1 MDKLTV
7 KLNDKLISVEMDDSG
22 RYCLNDI
29 YKASDASDSYK
40 PAKFTRYTANTGV
53 SVVNLNNW
61 DSQVPFPEDF
71 DSYVVVT
78 GKGRGSKT
86 FAPLKVVYKYAGW
99 VSKDFEDAVYSAFT
113 ELSTGNVT
121 EAASIASSITLTPEI
136 ISRYEKL
143 EKALKNTIA
152 SVYPESPHMHS
163 NFFRVITKAATGYT
177 PKELTGG
184 FGSTVSY
191 IEQCGHLPAMSAYIA
206 CLQLTNT
213 LLVAGVT
220 DYHAIAAALGVETG
234 KNKDVLMKAF
244 IG

>member
-7 KLNDKLISVEMDDSG
+7 KLNDKLVSVEMDDNG

-29 YKASDASDSYK
+29 YKASGASDSK
-40 PAKFTRYTANTGV
+40 KASKFFRGQNDIEV
-53 SVVNLNNW
+53 ISVESGQN
-61 DSQVPFPEDF
+61 VPIPEDF
-71 DSYVVVT
+71 DSYVIKT
-78 GKGRGSKT
+78 GKARATKIFGSLNT
-86 FAPLKVVYKYAGW
+86 VLKYAMFIDKNFYKSA
-99 VSKDFEDAVYSAFT
+99 VKAFEHLT
-113 ELSTGNVT
+113 TGNVT

-143 EKALKNTIA
+143 EKALQNTIA

-191 IEQCGHLPAMSAYIA
+191 IEQRGHLPAMNAYIA

-234 KNKDVLMKAF
+234 KNKYVLMKAF
-244 IG
+244 IC

>member
-1 MDKLTV
+1 MGKLTV
-7 KLNDKLISVEMDDSG
+7 KLNDKLVSVEMDDSG

-29 YKASDASDSYK
+29 YKASGVGAPFKPVQYLRYK
-40 PAKFTRYTANTGV
+40 RSGV
-53 SVVNLNNW
+53 EVVNLNNGGN
-61 DSQVPFPEDF
+61 SHQLPEDF

-113 ELSTGNVT
+113 EISKGNVT
-121 EAASIASSITLTPEI
+121 EAANIASSVTLTPEI

-143 EKALKNTIA
+143 EKALQNTIA
-152 SVYPESPHMHS
+152 STYPESPHIHS

-191 IEQCGHLPAMSAYIA
+191 IEQRGHLPAMNAYIA

-244 IG
+244 ID

>member
-7 KLNDKLISVEMDDSG
+7 KLNDKLVTVEMYDNG

-29 YKASDASDSYK
+29 YIASGAGESKKPVKFLRGASGIDVVDINKGQNVPCQSPDSH
-40 PAKFTRYTANTGV
+40 
-53 SVVNLNNW
+53 VVRFK
-61 DSQVPFPEDF
+61 V
-71 DSYVVVT
+71 
-78 GKGRGSKT
+78 GRATKT
-86 FAPLKVVYKYAGW
+86 FGSLNTVLKYAMFID
-99 VSKDFEDAVYSAFT
+99 KDFYKSAVKAFEHLT
-113 ELSTGNVT
+113 TGNVT

-143 EKALKNTIA
+143 EKALQATIA
-152 SVYPESPHMHS
+152 SVYPDKPHMHS

-191 IEQCGHLPAMSAYIA
+191 IEQKGHLPAMNAYIA

-220 DYHAIAAALGVETG
+220 DYHAIAAALGVKTG
-234 KNKDVLMKAF
+234 KNKEVLLKAF
-244 IG
+244 IN